1 MKITASSMSQEEI
14 IKKKLQENAEKVD
27 AFIETLF
34 KEKPLELYSA
44 SHYLIRS
51 GGKRLRPY
59 LVTKSCEVVDG
70 DPNDAIPYAAG
81 LEVLHT
87 FTLIHDDVMDNDDMR
102 RGVPSVHTKYG
113 VPMAIAAGDL
123 LFAKVFETL
132 LNYAPKHLSP
142 SNIIQ
147 STQKVVEATILLC
160 EGQALD
166 ISFPNTT
173 NVTESDYFSMV
184 SGKTSALFKTCA
196 EIGAIVGKGNSQQIG
211 ALGKFAWNAGIAF
224 QLVDDLLGATTNEK
238 ILGKP
243 IGSDL
248 REGKKTL
255 IIIHALAN
263 ANSHQ
268 KKYLTKVLGNHKATT
283 NELQKATKYLYEI
296 GSIDYTIRKANEY
309 TTNALQ
315 MLEILPKSE
324 GKTDL
329 ESLVSYFVQRDY

>member
-1 MKITASSMSQEEI
+1 MSQEEI

-27 AFIETLF
+27 AFIEILF
-34 KEKPLELYSA
+34 KENKPLELYSA
-44 SHYLIRS
+44 SHYLIS
-51 GGKRLRPY
+51 AGGKRLRPY
-59 LVTKSCEVVDG
+59 LVTKSCEIVDG
-70 DPNDAIPYAAG
+70 NPDDAIPFAAG

-87 FTLIHDDVMDNDDMR
+87 FTLVHDDVMDNDDIR
-102 RGVPSVHTKYG
+102 RGVPTVHTKYG

-123 LFAKVFETL
+123 LFAKVFETF
-132 LNYAPKHLSP
+132 LNHAPKHLSP
-142 SNIIQ
+142 LNIIK
-147 STQKVVEATILLC
+147 STKKVIEATILLC

-166 ISFPNTT
+166 ISFPKTT

-196 EIGAIVGKGNSQQIG
+196 EIGAIVGNGNSQQID
-211 ALGKFAWNAGIAF
+211 ALGKFAWDAGIAF
-224 QLVDDLLGATTNEK
+224 QLVDDLLGTTTSEK

-263 ANSHQ
+263 GNSYQ
-268 KKYLTKVLGNHKATT
+268 KKYLTKVLGNLKATH
-283 NELQKATKYLYEI
+283 NELQKATKFLYEI

-309 TTNALQ
+309 TNNALK
-315 MLEILPKSE
+315 MLEIFPESE
-324 GKTDL
+324 GKNDI